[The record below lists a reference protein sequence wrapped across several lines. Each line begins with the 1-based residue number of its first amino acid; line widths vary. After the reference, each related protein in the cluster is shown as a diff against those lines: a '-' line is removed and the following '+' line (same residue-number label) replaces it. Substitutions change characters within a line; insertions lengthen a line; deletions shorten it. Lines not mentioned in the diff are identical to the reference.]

1 MALETIPALEE
12 LEGMLTA
19 VAWKQGG
26 SPLPREQ
33 SAFLTIPL

>member
-12 LEGMLTA
+12 LGMLTA